1 MGQVS
6 HSNLLETVVIAKS
19 RLLHMH
25 VYLYL
30 LWHHILSYVTLICT
44 TTNLHT
50 LHKPLTAH

>member
-1 MGQVS
+1 MGQVG

-19 RLLHMH
+19 RLSHMH
-25 VYLYL
+25 AYLYL

-50 LHKPLTAH
+50 HYKPLIAD